1 MSCIV
6 CFVALHNKLAI
17 WGCGFVYNNALDWP
31 YECAPHPQTQEV
43 GKQQKVKKKKVKKV
57 TTATAMSGGVVVG
70 GGGGE
75 KHWNDLFTLPE
86 REGMVGEAA
95 AVDST

>member
-1 MSCIV
+1 MSEV
-6 CFVALHNKLAI
+6 SLSL
-17 WGCGFVYNNALDWP
+17 
-31 YECAPHPQTQEV
+31 TQEV
-43 GKQQKVKKKKVKKV
+43 AKQQQKVKKKKVKKV
-57 TTATAMSGGVVVG
+57 TTAAALSGGVVVG